1 LEDLR
6 NEKDSKIKILQDELD
21 KITHRVKDYEQ
32 HVKGELAMKEVL
44 ESRQNH
50 YIELL
55 KKEVTVAK
63 KILGN
68 PKLRDRI
75 IRDLNFE

>member
-1 LEDLR
+1 LENLR

-32 HVKGELAMKEVL
+32 HVKGELAIKEVL
-44 ESRQNH
+44 ESRQND

-63 KILGN
+63 QILGN
-68 PKLRDRI
+68 PKLRDRV